1 MDHCPEG
8 NWNETSR
15 GTQQTRFLISEVN
28 LALILESLTF
38 DSNPHC
44 HRSTMNSNPK
54 RSLLHAILIKLNF
67 VFLNKP
73 LEIIPRLITLEE
85 ASKFVIYATSGRLRM
100 IS

>member
-1 MDHCPEG
+1 
-8 NWNETSR
+8 
-15 GTQQTRFLISEVN
+15 
-28 LALILESLTF
+28 
-38 DSNPHC
+38 
-44 HRSTMNSNPK
+44 MNSNPK

-85 ASKFVIYATSGRLRM
+85 ASKFVIYATSGRLRL